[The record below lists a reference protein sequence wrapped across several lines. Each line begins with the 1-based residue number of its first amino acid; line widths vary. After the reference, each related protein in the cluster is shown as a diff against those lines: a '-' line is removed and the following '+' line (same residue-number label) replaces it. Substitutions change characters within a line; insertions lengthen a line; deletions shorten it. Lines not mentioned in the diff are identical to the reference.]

1 MKAGFE
7 HWSVAA
13 FSGMEPAGASPNR
26 QRRIEE
32 TMP

>member
-7 HWSVAA
+7 HWSVAQ
-13 FSGMEPAGASPNR
+13 FSAMEPAGARPNR
-26 QRRIEE
+26 HRRIEE